1 MRKPGPPQR
10 AVTQARIGRTYRFEA
25 AHRLPLLA
33 EGHKCRTMHGHTY
46 RVDVVV
52 GGGLD
57 ARGLVMD
64 FAEID
69 AEVLPL
75 IARIDHR
82 VLNDIEGLENPTAE
96 LIAAWLLERVAAC
109 ESVRV
114 YENDDCWAEVHRAPA
129 RS

>member
-1 MRKPGPPQR
+1 
-10 AVTQARIGRTYRFEA
+10 
-25 AHRLPLLA
+25 
-33 EGHKCRTMHGHTY
+33 
-46 RVDVVV
+46 
-52 GGGLD
+52 
-57 ARGLVMD
+57 MD